1 MTDWN
6 ITVKID
12 RYKPGEQPH
21 TDTFQIAINPER
33 TALDAVEIVWAKH
46 DRTLTFRHACHHAS
60 CGSCAF
66 IVNGVEVLPCIVMVK
81 DLISDGGTLHVKP
94 LSNFPLVSDLVTDME
109 PFFSKMLLTGMPI
122 VGPCDVAKPW
132 CEPTDA
138 REFNFYNEFHS
149 FENCIEC
156 GMCMS
161 ACPVVGT
168 NPDYM
173 GPAILAAAYRVYQNG
188 DKEARNRIMD
198 LVDSENGIWRCH
210 VAYECTEVCPSNVDP
225 AGKIMELRRRA
236 TIDRV
241 RRLFGMDRK

>member
-1 MTDWN
+1 MTDWT

-12 RYKPGEQPH
+12 RYKPDQQPR
-21 TDTFQIAINPER
+21 TDSFEISINPER
-33 TALDAVEIVWAKH
+33 TALDAVEVVWAKH

-81 DLISDGGTLHVKP
+81 DLIADGGTLHIKP
-94 LSNFPLVSDLVTDME
+94 LHNFPLLSDLVVDME
-109 PFFSKMLLTGMPI
+109 PFFSKMLKTEMPI
-122 VGPCDVAKPW
+122 VGVQEVLKPW
-132 CEPTDA
+132 LPPEDA
-138 REFNFYNEFHS
+138 QEFNYLGEFHA

-168 NPDYM
+168 NPDYL
-173 GPAILAAAYRVYQNG
+173 GPAILAAAYREYEKG
-188 DKEARNRIMD
+188 DRETRSRMMD
-198 LVDSENGIWRCH
+198 LVDSENGLWRCH

-225 AGKIMELRRRA
+225 AGKIMELRRIA

-241 RRLFGMDRK
+241 RRLFGMERK